1 MSFIA
6 TNQKVFR
13 FHAPTEKQKFS
24 ALIPLRGLFLLRA
37 SAKCA
42 STLCARFGVGCP
54 SGFAAPSQ
62 QSLQAVSALNLI
74 AAFRFHAPTEKQKFS
89 VFRFNPTAWAFLPCG
104 SAKSASSLCSRSA
117 ASVPFSHCKRKP
129 KNKSFPLSAFRFPF
143 FTIFAKKKRLMANGQ
158 WLKAKEL
165 WVFCQQP
172 SRRCVSSGGTMSI

>member
-1 MSFIA
+1 MPLRAQARMSFIA

-89 VFRFNPTAWAFLPCG
+89 VFRFNPTAWAFLPSHLGIACKLAML
-104 SAKSASSLCSRSA
+104 SVWRQFRFLTASEN
-117 ASVPFSHCKRKP
+117 RKT
-129 KNKSFPLSAFRFPF
+129 KVFRFPLSVFRFLLSLQ
-143 FTIFAKKKRLMANGQ
+143 KRKG
-158 WLKAKEL
+158 
-165 WVFCQQP
+165 
-172 SRRCVSSGGTMSI
+172 